1 MAKRLSENQK
11 QEIIKNFINGKN
23 VLQLAVEYGCTK
35 LTISRNIQKV
45 IGEKEFKKL
54 TKENNTNVK
63 DNSEGQKEK
72 NNSIKKFNK
81 SDFGNLEQNLLDKQN
96 VHKEDFVSQSFVEI
110 TPLNFDIDNQPQ
122 KEVSSKPIDSINLPN
137 IVYLIIDKKIE
148 LNIKLL
154 KEYPEWQ
161 FLPQEDLNRKTIQ
174 IYSDLK
180 IAKKICSSD
189 QKVIKIPNSNIFK
202 LVAPFLIQR
211 GISRIISNEE
221 LIAL

>member
-1 MAKRLSENQK
+1 MAKRLTEIQK
-11 QEIIKNFINGKN
+11 EEIIQSFKSGINVDQISKQYN
-23 VLQLAVEYGCTK
+23 CTK

-54 TKENNTNVK
+54 TKENNANFK

-81 SDFGNLEQNLLDKQN
+81 SDLGNLEQNSLDKQN
-96 VHKEDFVSQSFVEI
+96 VNKEDFVSQSFVEI

-122 KEVSSKPIDSINLPN
+122 KEVSSKPIDSINLPS
-137 IVYLIIDKKIE
+137 IVYMIIDKKIE

-180 IAKKICSSD
+180 IAKKICNSD